1 MGPRGVAWAFLDLG
15 AGCSSGWHSNESSK
29 GSVYLIMPL
38 KQAFLVR
45 GRGKGRGRGGGIFGF
60 GGGARGVRSGCQC
73 YSNESSKGSVY
84 LVMPLKQAF
93 LVLGA

>member
-15 AGCSSGWHSNESSK
+15 AGFSSGWHSNESSK

-45 GRGKGRGRGGGIFGF
+45 GRGRGHFWIWGRGQRGWVWMSMLF
-60 GGGARGVRSGCQC
+60 
-73 YSNESSKGSVY
+73 
-84 LVMPLKQAF
+84 
-93 LVLGA
+93 

>member
-45 GRGKGRGRGGGIFGF
+45 GRGRGGGIFGF
-60 GGGARGVRSGCQC
+60 GAGSEGLGLDVNAILKSHQ
-73 YSNESSKGSVY
+73 KGLY
-84 LVMPLKQAF
+84 I
-93 LVLGA
+93 